1 MDFPS
6 PRRKRQRTRAGDSLR
21 ECGYET
27 GGTNQRGD
35 ANARCNGSAKK
46 DGGGRDEEDNLR
58 PSLLTASAARISSRT
73 AQEVVQEEATPD
85 DYLRPGWTRTKLEPD
100 C

>member
-1 MDFPS
+1 M
-6 PRRKRQRTRAGDSLR
+6 
-21 ECGYET
+21 
-27 GGTNQRGD
+27 
-35 ANARCNGSAKK
+35 NARCNGSAKK

-58 PSLLTASAARISSRT
+58 PSLLVTTNAARISSRT